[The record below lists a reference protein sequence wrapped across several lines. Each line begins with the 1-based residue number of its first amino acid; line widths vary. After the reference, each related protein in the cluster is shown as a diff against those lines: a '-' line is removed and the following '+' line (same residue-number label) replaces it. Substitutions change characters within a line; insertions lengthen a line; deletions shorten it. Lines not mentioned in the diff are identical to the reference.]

1 MFTWICPQ
9 CGREVPPAYNEC
21 PNCVPQQAGQPA
33 PPQQAAPQ
41 QQTVSQAVY
50 TAPPPPVQQA
60 PPSSWMAP
68 PAPPLQPAPPAPTQ
82 QSWMQ
87 PQQPP
92 RGITVPPWL
101 LSIGFAVLFLAVG
114 AGAYFGIR
122 YFSGSSE
129 ASTSTPAPSSEAAAV
144 PAASKAKNNTL
155 QKYVEVV
162 GLRLTEDAK
171 KKPEVHFVVVNHS
184 GAEIADLA
192 ANVNLWA
199 RTAKSDEEAVGTFS
213 FKLPSLGAYESKD
226 MSGALNTKLRV
237 YELPDWQNLVAEI
250 QITSPE

>member
-21 PNCVPQQAGQPA
+21 PNCVPQQAGQAA
-33 PPQQAAPQ
+33 PPQQAAPPLAAPPP
-41 QQTVSQAVY
+41 TVSQAVY
-50 TAPPPPVQQA
+50 TAPPPAPPVQQA
-60 PPSSWMAP
+60 PPPASYQASWMP
-68 PAPPLQPAPPAPTQ
+68 
-82 QSWMQ
+82 
-87 PQQPP
+87 PQQQPH
-92 RGITVPPWL
+92 GITVPPWL

-129 ASTSTPAPSSEAAAV
+129 ASTSTPAATESTPAA
-144 PAASKAKNNTL
+144 AASKAKANTL

-162 GLRLTEDAK
+162 GMRLTEDAK

-199 RTAKSDEEAVGTFS
+199 RTQKSDEEAVGTFS
-213 FKLPSLGAYESKD
+213 FKLPSIGAYESKE
-226 MSGALNTKLRV
+226 MSSALNTKLRV

>member
-21 PNCVPQQAGQPA
+21 PDCTGKQPGQAA
-33 PPQQAAPQ
+33 PPQPPPQVAAPQ
-41 QQTVSQAVY
+41 QVQPQQY
-50 TAPPPPVQQA
+50 TRASVISAPPPPAQPMQQA
-60 PPSSWMAP
+60 SPAAWM
-68 PAPPLQPAPPAPTQ
+68 PAQQQPAQ
-82 QSWMQ
+82 
-87 PQQPP
+87 
-92 RGITVPPWL
+92 GITLPPWL
-101 LSIGFAVLFLAVG
+101 LSIVFAILFLAVG

-122 YFSGSSE
+122 YFSGSSQ
-129 ASTSTPAPSSEAAAV
+129 ASSTAPAGTESAPAAA
-144 PAASKAKNNTL
+144 AAKGKANTL

-162 GLRLTEDAK
+162 GMRLLEDPK
-171 KKPEVHFVVVNHS
+171 QKPQVRFVVVNHS

-213 FKLPSLGAYESKD
+213 FKLPSLGAYETKE
-226 MSGALNTKLRV
+226 MSGPLNTKLRV
-237 YELPDWQNLVAEI
+237 YELPDWQNLVAEV

>member
-21 PNCVPQQAGQPA
+21 PNCVPQQAGQAA
-33 PPQQAAPQ
+33 PPQQAAPPPAAPPP
-41 QQTVSQAVY
+41 TVSQAVY
-50 TAPPPPVQQA
+50 TAPPPAPAFQQA
-60 PPSSWMAP
+60 PPASWMP
-68 PAPPLQPAPPAPTQ
+68 
-82 QSWMQ
+82 
-87 PQQPP
+87 PQQQP

-129 ASTSTPAPSSEAAAV
+129 ASTSTPAATESAPAS
-144 PAASKAKNNTL
+144 AASKAKANTL

-162 GLRLTEDAK
+162 GMRLTEDAK

-199 RTAKSDEEAVGTFS
+199 RTQKSDEEAVGTFS
-213 FKLPSLGAYESKD
+213 FKLPSIGAYESKEL
-226 MSGALNTKLRV
+226 SSALNTKLRV

>member
-1 MFTWICPQ
+1 M
-9 CGREVPPAYNEC
+9 PAL
-21 PNCVPQQAGQPA
+21 QQ
-33 PPQQAAPQ
+33 
-41 QQTVSQAVY
+41 
-50 TAPPPPVQQA
+50 
-60 PPSSWMAP
+60 
-68 PAPPLQPAPPAPTQ
+68 
-82 QSWMQ
+82 
-87 PQQPP
+87 P

-101 LSIGFAVLFLAVG
+101 LSIGFAILFLAVG

-129 ASTSTPAPSSEAAAV
+129 ASTSAPPPSESAPA
-144 PAASKAKNNTL
+144 PAASKAKANTL

-162 GLRLTEDAK
+162 GMRLIEDTK

-199 RTAKSDEEAVGTFS
+199 RTQKSDEEAVGTFS
-213 FKLPSLGAYESKD
+213 FKLPSLGAYESKE
-226 MSGALNTKLRV
+226 MSSALNTKLRV

>member
-1 MFTWICPQ
+1 M
-9 CGREVPPAYNEC
+9 PAL
-21 PNCVPQQAGQPA
+21 QQ
-33 PPQQAAPQ
+33 
-41 QQTVSQAVY
+41 
-50 TAPPPPVQQA
+50 
-60 PPSSWMAP
+60 
-68 PAPPLQPAPPAPTQ
+68 
-82 QSWMQ
+82 
-87 PQQPP
+87 P

-101 LSIGFAVLFLAVG
+101 LSIGFAILFLAVG

-129 ASTSTPAPSSEAAAV
+129 ASTSAPATTESAPAPAAT
-144 PAASKAKNNTL
+144 KAKANTL

-162 GLRLTEDAK
+162 GMRLTEDAK

-192 ANVNLWA
+192 ASVNLWA
-199 RTAKSDEEAVGTFS
+199 RTQKSDEEAVGTFS
-213 FKLPSLGAYESKD
+213 FKLPSLGAYESKE
-226 MSGALNTKLRV
+226 MSSALNTKLRV

>member
-21 PNCVPQQAGQPA
+21 PNCAPQQAGQAA
-33 PPQQAAPQ
+33 PPQQAVPPPPVQPQ
-41 QQTVSQAVY
+41 QAFSQPVY
-50 TAPPPPVQQA
+50 AAPAMPPVQQA
-60 PPSSWMAP
+60 PQPPMQAP
-68 PAPPLQPAPPAPTQ
+68 PPPWMPP
-82 QSWMQ
+82 
-87 PQQPP
+87 PQQP
-92 RGITVPPWL
+92 RGVTVPPWL

-129 ASTSTPAPSSEAAAV
+129 ASTSTPAASGSAPAAAS
-144 PAASKAKNNTL
+144 ASKAKANTL

-162 GLRLTEDAK
+162 GMRLTEDAK
-171 KKPEVHFVVVNHS
+171 KKPAVRFVVVNHS

-199 RTAKSDEEAVGTFS
+199 RTAKSDEETVGTFS
-213 FKLPSLGAYESKD
+213 FKVPSLGAYESKE
-226 MSGALNTKLRV
+226 MTGVLNTKLRV
-237 YELPDWQNLVAEI
+237 YELPDWQNLVADI
-250 QITSPE
+250 QITSPTE